1 MLKNVSIAKE
11 VLESMGF
18 VHDNPGKGERT
29 TIMKHGSIIA
39 EIRPNGSVDI
49 GGNVTDFKS
58 VKKRKIKIAEL

>member
-1 MLKNVSIAKE
+1 
-11 VLESMGF
+11 MGF
-18 VHDNPGKGERT
+18 VHDNPGKCERT